1 MDPIVIIS
9 IAVVLLSISALLYQ
23 RLAAKMKKEAF
34 AERSTGTAAA
44 KEADTR
50 RLRDRL
56 SRTRSV
62 LGKQLSDLI
71 GRGLLDDEFWS
82 DLEDSLI
89 AADVGVGVATD
100 VVKNVRST
108 TPETGEDARDGLITH
123 LTGLFAGRERALNLN
138 RELSVVLV
146 VGVNGSGKTTT
157 IAKIAAQLAE
167 QGKTVVLGAADTFRA
182 AAADQLKAWAE
193 RLHIEIA
200 MGEEGADPAS
210 VAFSAVR
217 LGQSTGADVVIV
229 DTAGRLQNKAN
240 LMDELAKVQRVI
252 VREAGA
258 VDEVLLVIDGTT
270 GQNAL
275 VQAKAFNEV
284 AGVTGIVVTKLDG
297 TARGGV
303 AIAVE
308 QELDTPI
315 KYIGVGEQVEDL
327 VAFSPEEFVDALIGA

>member
-23 RLAAKMKKEAF
+23 RLAAKMKAEAF
-34 AERSTGTAAA
+34 AERSPGAVPGG
-44 KEADTR
+44 EADTR
-50 RLRDRL
+50 RLRERL
-56 SRTRSV
+56 SKTRSV
-62 LGKQLSDLI
+62 LGRQLSDII
-71 GRGLLDDEFWS
+71 GRGSLDDEFWS
-82 DLEDSLI
+82 DLEDSLV

-100 VVKNVRST
+100 VVENVRAT
-108 TPETGEDARDGLITH
+108 TPETGEDARDGLIAH

-138 RELSVVLV
+138 RKLSVILV

-157 IAKIAAQLAE
+157 IAKISAQLAE

-193 RLHIEIA
+193 RLHIEVA

-229 DTAGRLQNKAN
+229 DTAGRLQNKSN

-297 TARGGV
+297 TAKGGV

-315 KYIGVGEQVEDL
+315 KYIGVGEQLEDL